1 MNTTNTNTLRTYL
14 QVQAIEPTDNMQY
27 LAKKSGKYTTMFLVT
42 LIIGVL
48 VSLTITPLIGVPL
61 VFIAFIFG
69 FMSAKITPQAQFLPK
84 EEHNYNNDP
93 DNNGPLGWS
102 VGSPF
107 HSSRH

>member
-48 VSLTITPLIGVPL
+48 VSLTITPPHWCASCFYRIHIWLYVGKNYTSSTVPSERRTQL
-61 VFIAFIFG
+61 
-69 FMSAKITPQAQFLPK
+69 
-84 EEHNYNNDP
+84 
-93 DNNGPLGWS
+93 
-102 VGSPF
+102 
-107 HSSRH
+107 